1 MACQCFL
8 NLMLKYVIW
17 KAAFNVDVGY
27 TALFAVVLFY
37 LCMNSMVLT
46 N

>member
-17 KAAFNVDVGY
+17 KAAFNADVGY
-27 TALFAVVLFY
+27 TALFIAVHSICAWIQWF
-37 LCMNSMVLT
+37 
-46 N
+46 